1 MYCGIKLAEKFDK
14 IVGMDNNQSPFV
26 SAYLR
31 FLQLAKVVQA
41 LPDGQAIDANE
52 SALLQSVVLRWY
64 ENQPMSVREAIG
76 LAELGSPA
84 TLHKRITRQIPDS
97 HSAHPGLLPASGP
110 LHAASAPKPDHMI
123 NSVRDGFET
132 TALTLIS
139 AVLFVGFFHL
149 NDLIFSIF
157 EYSDGISWVFLP
169 AGFRVILVLIMGL
182 PGALGLMLGS
192 WFIDR
197 ELFTQNA
204 AALAFLNGIVG
215 GLTPWLVLK
224 LLIHRQWLD
233 PKLQSLNALLLLK
246 MTLIF
251 AATTALMHQ
260 LVWLVL
266 DRPHLNIWVDIWPMF
281 MGDALGTL
289 LMLYGFKFMLD
300 RMGTRPSLRS
310 H

>member
-1 MYCGIKLAEKFDK
+1 
-14 IVGMDNNQSPFV
+14 
-26 SAYLR
+26 
-31 FLQLAKVVQA
+31 
-41 LPDGQAIDANE
+41 
-52 SALLQSVVLRWY
+52 
-64 ENQPMSVREAIG
+64 
-76 LAELGSPA
+76 
-84 TLHKRITRQIPDS
+84 
-97 HSAHPGLLPASGP
+97 
-110 LHAASAPKPDHMI
+110 MI
-123 NSVRDGFET
+123 NWVRHAFES
-132 TALTLIS
+132 TALTLAS
-139 AVLFVGFFHL
+139 AVLFVGFFQL

-157 EYSDGISWVFLP
+157 QYSDGISWVFLP

-197 ELFTQNA
+197 ELFSQNA

-215 GLTPWLVLK
+215 GLTPWLVFK
-224 LLIHRQWLD
+224 FLIHRQWLD

-251 AATTALMHQ
+251 AATSALVHQ

-281 MGDALGTL
+281 VGDALGAL
-289 LMLYGFKFMLD
+289 LMLYGFKFVLD
-300 RMGTRPSLRS
+300 RMGTRPSLLR